1 MSVKPSL
8 PAVVAATP
16 LLILPGLAFSQSDA
30 NEEAL
35 DPIVVTATL
44 GPETIGEGL
53 SSVAEISEDEI
64 EKWQPLEFPDL
75 LSSQP
80 GIAISGNGALGK
92 QTTVFIRG
100 HESDATVLLVN
111 GIRIR
116 SATTG
121 SPAWQF
127 LPPQLIS
134 RVEIVRG
141 SNSSLYGADAMGG
154 VVQAFTL
161 PSEPGT
167 EGWVESSAGNL
178 DTQNYSAGFST
189 IDDNSALNIG
199 VNRFRTDGAPVI
211 EGGEEKPYYNNSGTF
226 SASYE
231 FDNGI
236 RTNVTYLGA
245 EGSADYEGGYNDFVF
260 QVAGIGVDVPVTDNW
275 RTSLQFSDARD
286 VLEDY
291 GSYPFEVTTKTRT
304 SRIENWLTAGVHEF
318 VVGAERMT
326 DQVEASTS
334 YVETGRDNDAFFGQ
348 ALLNFGPSDLHLSAR
363 SDDNEAYGTHQTW
376 GAAYGYQ
383 FDSHHRLRLSSGTA
397 FKAPTFND
405 LYYPFGLGNPNLE
418 PEESISYELG
428 FEGTYEHW
436 FWDAAVYQ
444 SNVDNLI
451 VWDSRVAKP
460 LNVQEARLRGL
471 EFVVGWQRS
480 GWSSKAVAS
489 LGDFENRQDGSEL
502 IRRPERSIRIDVDKD
517 LGNWYAGTSVRAESY
532 RYDQVVSRVRI
543 PGYAVWDLRAG
554 MRFGEGWKVSASIDN
569 VLDNEYALAQYDS
582 SRNYISAGRTAL
594 VTVRYDFVR

>member
-1 MSVKPSL
+1 MSLRPSL
-8 PAVVAATP
+8 PALVTATS
-16 LLILPGLAFSQSDA
+16 LLTLPGLALSQDDDA
-30 NEEAL
+30 GAL

-53 SSVAEISEDEI
+53 SSVAEISEEEI
-64 EKWQPLEFPDL
+64 EKWQPLEFQDL
-75 LSSQP
+75 LASQP
-80 GIAISGNGALGK
+80 GVAISGNGALGK

-141 SNSSLYGADAMGG
+141 SSSSLYGADAMGG
-154 VVQAFTL
+154 VVQAFTM
-161 PSEPGT
+161 PEGKGT
-167 EGWVESSAGNL
+167 RGWVEASAGNL
-178 DTQNYSAGFST
+178 DTQNYSAGFSS
-189 IDDNSALNIG
+189 INENSAVNVV

-211 EGGEEKPYYNNSGTF
+211 EGGEDKAYDNNSGTF
-226 SASYE
+226 SASHE
-231 FDNGI
+231 FDNGV

-245 EGSADYEGGYNDFVF
+245 EGTAEYEGGYNDFVF
-260 QVAGIGVDVPVTDNW
+260 QVAGVGVDLPVTENW

-291 GSYPFEVTTKTRT
+291 GSFPFEVTTKTRT

-318 VVGAERMT
+318 VVGAETMT
-326 DQVEASTS
+326 DQVEASTN
-334 YVETGRDNDAFFGQ
+334 YVETSRDNDAFFGQ
-348 ALLNFGPSDLHLSAR
+348 ALLNFGPSDLHFSAR
-363 SDDNEAYGTHQTW
+363 SDDNEAFGTHETW

-383 FDSHHRLRLSSGTA
+383 FDPHHRLRLSSGTA

-405 LYYPFGLGNPNLE
+405 LYYPFGFGNPDLE
-418 PEESISYELG
+418 PEESISYEVG
-428 FEGTYEHW
+428 MEGNYRNW
-436 FWDAAVYQ
+436 FWDAAIYQ
-444 SNVDNLI
+444 SEVDNLI
-451 VWDSRVAKP
+451 VYDSQAGKP
-460 LNVQEARLRGL
+460 LNVEQARLRGM
-471 EFVVGWQRS
+471 EFVVGWQRN
-480 GWSSKAVAS
+480 GWSTKAVAS
-489 LGDFENRQDGSEL
+489 LGDFENQEDGSQL
-502 IRRPERSIRIDVDKD
+502 IRRPEQSIRVDLDKD
-517 LGNWYAGTSVRAESY
+517 FGRWYAGTSVRAESH
-532 RYDQVVSRVRI
+532 RFDEVVSRIRI
-543 PGYAVWDLRAG
+543 PGYAVWNLRAG
-554 MRFGEGWKVSASIDN
+554 MSFAEGWQVSASIDN

-594 VTVRYDFVR
+594 VSVRYNFVR